1 MNDLIDQ
8 HCREINRCNQRGGR
22 MLSIVDLLEAG
33 TFTADLAAYCLAAIS
48 RGASFMVGAL
58 PGGAGKTTVMGA
70 LLNFVPPGVSLHAA
84 DSLPTIEWAAK
95 FNRQRGCYI
104 CHEIGT
110 GHYFAYLW
118 GEPLRAYFELLRS
131 GHMLATNLHADSL
144 EDARRQICD
153 QNQVP
158 PLLFRKMNLV
168 LFIEFSGGW
177 HGRRIISQ
185 LWESDGR
192 HEHQLL
198 YDGEK
203 LRLRDSRL
211 VSVEAMTAA
220 HALLQSV
227 LDAGVR
233 EIRDVRQTLLKPIE
247 ISSFPT
253 PGHASPGESPS

>member
-1 MNDLIDQ
+1 
-8 HCREINRCNQRGGR
+8 
-22 MLSIVDLLEAG
+22 MLSIVDLLAAG
-33 TFTADLAAYCLAAIS
+33 TFTPDLAAYCLAAIS

-70 LLNFVPPGVSLHAA
+70 LLNFVPPTVELFAA

-95 FNRQRGCYI
+95 FNRRRSCYI

-118 GEPLRAYFELLRS
+118 GEPLRAYFELLRV
-131 GHMLATNLHADSL
+131 GHMLATNLHAESL

-153 QNQVP
+153 ENQVP
-158 PLLFRKMNLV
+158 LLLFRKVNLV
-168 LFIEFSGGW
+168 LFIEFAGGW
-177 HGRRIISQ
+177 QGRRMVSQ

-192 HEHQLL
+192 SEHQML
-198 YDGEK
+198 YDGEEF
-203 LRLRDSRL
+203 RLRDSRL

-220 HALLQSV
+220 HALLQAV

-233 EIRDVRQTLLKPIE
+233 EIRDVRRVLLKPIE
-247 ISSFPT
+247 LPPS
-253 PGHASPGESPS
+253 GNLDHASA

>member
-1 MNDLIDQ
+1 MQAALEQ

-33 TFTADLAAYCLAAIS
+33 TFSTDLAAYCLAAIS

-70 LLNFVPPGVSLHAA
+70 LLNFVPPGVELHAA
-84 DSLPTIEWAAK
+84 DSLPTLEWAAK
-95 FNRQRGCYI
+95 FNRRRSCYI

-118 GEPLRAYFELLRS
+118 GEPLRAYFELLRH

-153 QNQVP
+153 ENQVP
-158 PLLFRKMNLV
+158 TVLFRRMNLV
-168 LFIEFSGGW
+168 LFIEFAGGW
-177 HGRRIISQ
+177 HGRRVVSQ

-192 HEHQLL
+192 QEHQML
-198 YDGEK
+198 YDGEEF
-203 LRLRDSRL
+203 RLRESRL

-220 HALLQSV
+220 HALLQAV

-233 EIRDVRQTLLKPIE
+233 EIREVRQVLLKPIDL
-247 ISSFPT
+247 SGAGSA
-253 PGHASPGESPS
+253 GHVLS

>member
-1 MNDLIDQ
+1 MQDQLEQ

-33 TFTADLAAYCLAAIS
+33 TFTPDLAAYCLAAIS
-48 RGASFMVGAL
+48 RGASFMVGAS

-70 LLNFVPPGVSLHAA
+70 LLNFVPPGVTLHAA
-84 DSLPTIEWAAK
+84 DTLPIIEWAAK

-118 GEPLRAYFELLRS
+118 GEPLRAYFELLRQ

-144 EDARRQICD
+144 EDARHQICHE
-153 QNQVP
+153 NQVS
-158 PLLFRKMNLV
+158 PLLFRKINLV
-168 LFIEFSGGW
+168 LFIEFAGGW
-177 HGRRIISQ
+177 RGRRVISQ

-192 HEHQLL
+192 LEHQLL
-198 YDGEK
+198 YDGDK
-203 LRLRDSRL
+203 LHLRESRL

-220 HALLQSV
+220 HALLQAV

-233 EIRDVRQTLLKPIE
+233 DIRSVRETLLKPIALPPTT
-247 ISSFPT
+247 SFDH
-253 PGHASPGESPS
+253 GNA

>member
-1 MNDLIDQ
+1 MKDPLDQ

-33 TFTADLAAYCLAAIS
+33 TFSADLAAYCLAAIS

-70 LLNFVPPGVSLHAA
+70 LLNFVPPQVPLYAA

-118 GEPLRAYFELLRS
+118 GQPLRAYFELLRN
-131 GHMLATNLHADSL
+131 GHMLATNLHASSF

-153 QNQVP
+153 ENQVP
-158 PLLFRKMNLV
+158 VGLFRGMNLV
-168 LFIEFSGGW
+168 LFIEFAGGW
-177 HGRRIISQ
+177 HGRRVISQ

-192 HEHQLL
+192 QEHQLL

-203 LRLRDSRL
+203 LHLRNSRL

-220 HALLQSV
+220 HALLLLV

-233 EIRDVRQTLLKPIE
+233 DIRSVRQMLLKPIE
-247 ISSFPT
+247 WPSSSA
-253 PGHASPGESPS
+253 ASPNAPS

>member
-1 MNDLIDQ
+1 MQDPLDQ

-33 TFTADLAAYCLAAIS
+33 TFTPDLAAYCLAAIS

-70 LLNFVPPGVSLHAA
+70 LLNFVPPSVPLHAA
-84 DSLPTIEWAAK
+84 DSLPTIEWAAR
-95 FNRQRGCYI
+95 FNRQRTCYI
-104 CHEIGT
+104 CHEIGP

-118 GEPLRAYFELLRS
+118 GEPLRAYFELLRN
-131 GHMLATNLHADSL
+131 GHMLATNLHAESL

-153 QNQVP
+153 VNQVP
-158 PLLFRKMNLV
+158 LVLFRKINLV

-192 HEHQLL
+192 FEHQLL
-198 YDGEK
+198 YDGEHFH
-203 LRLRDSRL
+203 LRASRL

-220 HALLQSV
+220 HALLHS
-227 LDAGVR
+227 LMDAGVR

-247 ISSFPT
+247 LPPPAP
-253 PGHASPGESPS
+253 PGHASA